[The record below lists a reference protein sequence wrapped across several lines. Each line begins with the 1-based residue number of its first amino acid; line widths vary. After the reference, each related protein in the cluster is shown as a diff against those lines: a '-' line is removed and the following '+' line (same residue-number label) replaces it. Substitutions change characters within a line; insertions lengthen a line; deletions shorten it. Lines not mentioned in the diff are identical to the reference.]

1 MANPAIAATGN
12 IILFVLILGLASQV
26 DWGEFKQRFSKPYG
40 IGIGLLCQFIVLPL
54 AGLASVRAFFPNNPV
69 YGIPLL
75 VTVCSPG
82 GSYSNW
88 WCSLFNS
95 DLPLSMAMTTASSLL
110 AVGTLPVNIMIYL
123 ALAYPNRGD
132 DGVKVAYGG
141 LFLSLA
147 MVVCGIGLG
156 LLASIKRPE
165 WRGNLG
171 KLGNA
176 AGVTLVLLGVFF
188 SSNSSRP
195 IWARSLEFYVG
206 VGVPCVVGLLV
217 ALAFA
222 YACGLPKPHCLSVT
236 IETAYQNTAIPL
248 AVILSTFSNDDKA
261 MCDTIGMRAETVE
274 GEGAARPIATS

>member
-195 IWARSLEFYVG
+195 IWARLGCS
-206 VGVPCVVGLLV
+206 GVPASSKARRSSRFRKHVNVKPKHWCND
-217 ALAFA
+217 ALCPF
-222 YACGLPKPHCLSVT
+222 
-236 IETAYQNTAIPL
+236 E
-248 AVILSTFSNDDKA
+248 
-261 MCDTIGMRAETVE
+261 
-274 GEGAARPIATS
+274 